1 MALSSSDTQKLISI
15 LKQYGNT
22 STPVASSGG
31 GSSTTTT
38 KTTTPVVAPATVA
51 TTSNTYN
58 YVDSSGNVRQVSASS
73 ADEAMRKASNIGATS
88 GVQLVSGGSSAPAP
102 VTTTPGQT
110 AVTSPTTSP
119 TTTTSNVSNMTPTD
133 FVQYLVST
141 GTIKAEDAARA
152 TSIATGQPDPTMMAN
167 IPGVTDIDN
176 QIEKGEANLQALRD
190 AASNESDEDI
200 RQRITDLFQREI
212 DALNAL
218 YAQQKSDATKAGLAQ
233 LGTNRASQAR
243 FGLLGSTFGEAETAG
258 INQQTEQQKQDIDVR
273 AQAALAPIYNQIST
287 EILNARKAKET
298 ARLTSAEDY
307 LANLRNKKETINT
320 IAANAIR
327 NILANKANPTDKDLN
342 DMAKQ
347 IGVDPS
353 TFKSD
358 YKAAK
363 KAEEEDIAE
372 KATQKAGDLNKTIN
386 TDNGTFVSRDGGATW
401 TPLAGSSKVATVDKV
416 TPLSILDIQRYNEA
430 YPEAGV
436 SAGDTEATA
445 NAKVAASNS
454 PETKTRNLIL
464 GAKDAGDTYETVLA
478 DIKNSGLF
486 TDKEAA
492 TKIAQEIF
500 GTANQTNNEIDTRA
514 SYFAKQN
521 YSTGQIRE
529 SLVREGYSSSEAM
542 RAANKANN
550 EDAFNA
556 TINSIGNALFN

>member
-1 MALSSSDTQKLISI
+1 MAETTAQFIKRLQTMGIVGTDKATQQKADTY
-15 LKQYGNT
+15 LKNEK
-22 STPVASSGG
+22 SSG
-31 GSSTTTT
+31 T
-38 KTTTPVVAPATVA
+38 KTTTPVAAPAPVA
-51 TTSNTYN
+51 TSNTYN

-73 ADEAMRKASNIGATS
+73 ADEAMRKASNIGANS

-119 TTTTSNVSNMTPTD
+119 TTTTSSNVSNMTPTD

-167 IPGVTDIDN
+167 IPGTTDIDD

-287 EILNARKAKET
+287 EILNAQKAKTT
-298 ARLTSAEDY
+298 ARLSSAEDY
-307 LANLRNKKETINT
+307 LANLRAQKDTKAN

-327 NILANKANPTDKDLN
+327 NMLVNSAKPTDKDLD

-358 YKAAK
+358 YKAAVR
-363 KAEEEDIAE
+363 AEEADIE
-372 KATQKAGDLNKTIN
+372 KATQAAEKAQKEAEKMALDMLKTGADITKPYAAGGYLFQFNSSTGNVEQIGVARSVDGGGGDSGKNYDAKTIPADLKATLMQDVRAKGVTWQELSQAYPSVN
-386 TDNGTFVSRDGGATW
+386 TDYIRS
-401 TPLAGSSKVATVDKV
+401 LLDK
-416 TPLSILDIQRYNEA
+416 
-430 YPEAGV
+430 
-436 SAGDTEATA
+436 
-445 NAKVAASNS
+445 
-454 PETKTRNLIL
+454 
-464 GAKDAGDTYETVLA
+464 
-478 DIKNSGLF
+478 
-486 TDKEAA
+486 
-492 TKIAQEIF
+492 
-500 GTANQTNNEIDTRA
+500 
-514 SYFAKQN
+514 
-521 YSTGQIRE
+521 
-529 SLVREGYSSSEAM
+529 
-542 RAANKANN
+542 
-550 EDAFNA
+550 
-556 TINSIGNALFN
+556 